1 MSDEA
6 VTGSATRPN
15 ESPKTPVQSGPDLGP
30 DAGFGPDTETDTD
43 SGRPPPR
50 TGRRRLIGV
59 VAAVAVV
66 ALLATVWRLGGFDE
80 QQRPFRKIAPGTP
93 ISAGPF
99 ELTFTEATA
108 QHVLKTD
115 YRAASWKIVVIG
127 TGRTTGNETI
137 APQTGGTGS
146 MLLARDQT
154 TGDVKSPESQAF
166 GSGEPSGGFTP
177 GLPPV
182 RYTVT
187 FEFADG
193 FDPADTLRF
202 AVADQVYSSRALI
215 KTGEDDEEWHNAR
228 DGWLMELPLSE
239 LPAEKD

>member
-1 MSDEA
+1 VSEEA
-6 VTGSATRPN
+6 VTESATQTA
-15 ESPKTPVQSGPDLGP
+15 ESPAEP
-30 DAGFGPDTETDTD
+30 AHADTD
-43 SGRPPPR
+43 LDRAPTR
-50 TGRRRLIGV
+50 TRSRRIIGIVAV
-59 VAAVAVV
+59 VSVV

-80 QQRPFRKIAPGTP
+80 QQRPFQKTAPGTL

-115 YRAASWKIVVIG
+115 YRDASWKIIVIG

-137 APQTGGTGS
+137 APQIGGNGS
-146 MLLARDQT
+146 MLLARNQT
-154 TGDVKSPESQAF
+154 TGEVKSPESQAF
-166 GSGEPSGGFTP
+166 GGGGYSHGFTP

-193 FDPADTLRF
+193 YRPADTLRF
-202 AVADQVYSSRALI
+202 AVADQIYSNRALI
-215 KTGEDDEEWHNAR
+215 KTDEDDEEWHNAR

-239 LPAEKD
+239 LPAQKD

>member
-1 MSDEA
+1 MPA
-6 VTGSATRPN
+6 
-15 ESPKTPVQSGPDLGP
+15 
-30 DAGFGPDTETDTD
+30 FGPDTEADTD
-43 SGRPPPR
+43 PGRTPAPR

-80 QQRPFRKIAPGTP
+80 QQRPFHQIAPGTL

-115 YRAASWKIVVIG
+115 YRDASWKI
-127 TGRTTGNETI
+127 TSSAPAGRPATRRSL
-137 APQTGGTGS
+137 PQISGTGS

-154 TGDVKSPESQAF
+154 TGDVKSPESQTF
-166 GSGEPSGGFTP
+166 GSGESSGGFTP

-187 FEFADG
+187 FEFDDG
-193 FDPADTLRF
+193 FRPADTLRF
-202 AVADQVYSSRALI
+202 AVADQIYSSRALI
-215 KTGEDDEEWHNAR
+215 KTGDDDDEEWHNAR
-228 DGWLMELPLSE
+228 DGWRMELPLSE
-239 LPAEKD
+239 LPAQKD